1 MTAKKLTAKPKFE
14 TNLHKENIHMNELI
28 EILTELHDDV
38 DFTTATGLIE
48 NGILNSLDIVS
59 IITEVSDRFDVTI
72 PAEEIMPENF
82 DSAEALWALISR
94 LDED

>member
-1 MTAKKLTAKPKFE
+1 
-14 TNLHKENIHMNELI
+14 MNELI

-38 DFTTATGLIE
+38 DFATETGLIE
-48 NGILNSLDIVS
+48 NGILNSLDIETL
-59 IITEVSDRFDVTI
+59 ITEINDRFDVQI

>member
-1 MTAKKLTAKPKFE
+1 
-14 TNLHKENIHMNELI
+14 MNELI

-38 DFTTATGLIE
+38 DFATETGLIE
-48 NGILNSLDIVS
+48 NGILNSLDIVTL
-59 IITEVSDRFDVTI
+59 ITESGDRFDVMI

-82 DSAEALWALISR
+82 DSAEALWALITR

>member
-1 MTAKKLTAKPKFE
+1 
-14 TNLHKENIHMNELI
+14 MNELI
-28 EILTELHDDV
+28 AILQELHDDV
-38 DFTTATGLIE
+38 DFATETGLIE

-59 IITEVSDRFDVTI
+59 IIAEVNERFDVQI

-82 DSAEALWALISR
+82 DSAEALWALICR